1 MESVARA
8 TPSYP
13 IIQPVSLC
21 ITTVNLH
28 FLPQHRNIHLEAHNY
43 LQQKYLFNV
52 QASKMQS

>member
-1 MESVARA
+1 MKSVARA

-28 FLPQHRNIHLEAHNY
+28 FLPQRGNIHLEAHNY
-43 LQQKYLFNV
+43 QQLKYFFNV